1 MQVSDSERGDARL
14 DGIDRRLEALE
25 RRLLALEG
33 RAPAAP
39 PAPVVE
45 SVAAAPEATDVD
57 AVAIL
62 ALIGRTFV
70 ILAGAYLLRAITE
83 SGVVSHAAGV
93 ALGLAYASAWPLI
106 ADRVAARST
115 LAATFYGACGV
126 LIGMP
131 LVWEAATRF
140 ALIGPAAAALL
151 LSALAAVVLG
161 VAWHRRLQPLA
172 WAVTL
177 GTITAATALLIATQ
191 AIVVFAGVFIALGV
205 ATLWLGYDRGWI
217 GPRWPAALAAD
228 AVVLGLAGRAL
239 TTPPR
244 DAPQVVLAV
253 QMVLLAS
260 YLGSIAVRTLV
271 RGRDVIP
278 FEVAQTATMLVAGLG
293 GAMFVADQTGTAQ
306 RSLGAAL
313 LVMAAILYAVAFA
326 FIDRQRGRRVNF
338 YFYTS
343 LALAFALT
351 GSGLVLKGAP
361 LGLVWAGLA
370 ILTSAATRRYGR
382 LALAIH
388 SEVYVAAAAM
398 ATGLLTTAAVALV
411 GSMDA
416 WPPIEPAAWAVL
428 ASLGLVVLF
437 TSRPPEGAGIT
448 ARIPAWALAALA
460 VVIAGGV
467 CTAVAV
473 RAFEGFQFAA
483 RPGLVATVRTGVIA
497 VAVVAIAWL
506 GRRDGTRAFGYLLYP
521 LLAWGAVK
529 LVVEDFSSSAPALLF
544 VALALYGAALIV
556 GPRMAGRRS
565 MGS

>member
-1 MQVSDSERGDARL
+1 
-14 DGIDRRLEALE
+14 
-25 RRLLALEG
+25 
-33 RAPAAP
+33 
-39 PAPVVE
+39 
-45 SVAAAPEATDVD
+45 VAT
-57 AVAIL
+57 
-62 ALIGRTFV
+62 
-70 ILAGAYLLRAITE
+70 
-83 SGVVSHAAGV
+83 
-93 ALGLAYASAWPLI
+93 
-106 ADRVAARST
+106 RST

-126 LIGMP
+126 LVGMP

-140 ALIGPAAAALL
+140 ALIGPVAAALL
-151 LSALAAVVLG
+151 LSALAALVLG

-172 WAVTL
+172 WVATL
-177 GTITAATALLIATQ
+177 GTIAAAIALLIATQ

-205 ATLWLGYDRGWI
+205 ATLWLGYERGWV

-244 DAPQVVLAV
+244 DSPEVVLTV
-253 QMVLLAS
+253 QVVLLAS

-306 RSLGAAL
+306 SSLGAAL

-326 FIDRQRGRRVNF
+326 FIDRRQGRRVNF

-343 LALAFALT
+343 LALAFVLT
-351 GSGLVLKGAP
+351 GSDLVLKGAP

-370 ILTSAATRRYGR
+370 ILTGAATRRYGR

-411 GSMDA
+411 GSGDT
-416 WPPIEPAAWAVL
+416 WPRIEPAAWAVL

-460 VVIAGGV
+460 AVIVGGV

-473 RAFEGFQFAA
+473 RAFEGLPLAA
-483 RPGLVATVRTGVIA
+483 RPGLVATVRTGVISA
-497 VAVVAIAWL
+497 AVVAIAWL
-506 GRRDGTRAFGYLLYP
+506 GRRDSTRAFGYLLYP

-529 LVVEDFSSSAPALLF
+529 LVLEDFSSSAPALLF
-544 VALALYGAALIV
+544 IALALYGTALIV
-556 GPRMAGRRS
+556 GPRMAGKS
-565 MGS
+565 VGP